1 MFSKFRSSLASRAS
15 VRTNL
20 HRRDSCRGGN
30 PRLLVGEHPRT
41 PLNILVA
48 DGSAPTALMGRT
60 ALLPLLLFLF
70 HRLRPLNSQNL
81 LHVSLVDGQL
91 VPVFSDLVKLGIER
105 FLLPQKLGEF
115 RLQALD
121 RRQLLKAGLVE
132 RFLGCSMEPDFFLM
146 LRQEAFGVAGLFV
159 GREDLP
165 RMGIIDDM
173 SFQCSRR
180 A

>member
-20 HRRDSCRGGN
+20 HRRNSLRCGN
-30 PRLLVGEHPRT
+30 PCLLVGRASPNPLEHP
-41 PLNILVA
+41 LE

-60 ALLPLLLFLF
+60 ALLPLLLFLL

-81 LHVSLVDGQL
+81 IHIGLVDGQL
-91 VPVFSDLVKLGIER
+91 VPVFPDLMKLGIER
-105 FLLPQKLGEF
+105 FLLTQKLGEF

-121 RRQLLKAGLVE
+121 RGQLLKAGLVE
-132 RFLGCSMEPDFFLM
+132 RFLGRPMEPDFFLM

-173 SFQCSRR
+173 TIT
-180 A
+180 

>member
-1 MFSKFRSSLASRAS
+1 
-15 VRTNL
+15 
-20 HRRDSCRGGN
+20 
-30 PRLLVGEHPRT
+30 
-41 PLNILVA
+41 
-48 DGSAPTALMGRT
+48 MGRT

-70 HRLRPLNSQNL
+70 HRLHPLDAQKL

-91 VPVFSDLVKLGIER
+91 VPVFPDLMKLGIER

-121 RRQLLKAGLVE
+121 RRQLLKAGLIE
-132 RFLGCSMEPDFFLM
+132 RFLSRPLEPYLFLM